1 MVINVSEQTGQEAR
15 SSVFGDIFIIWS
27 VTSLLSER
35 KFISLHSI
43 KLDPGL
49 TSQFIELAADVFHQ
63 VDIEFYITYGCCML
77 KSQLHDFVFLLD
89 DIQSCNSSTRHYN
102 EAFINEYNVVQNIY
116 TYRMSANLF
125 FSCR

>member
-1 MVINVSEQTGQEAR
+1 MVIYGSEQTSQEAR
-15 SSVFGDIFIIWS
+15 SSVFGDIFIIQS
-27 VTSLLSER
+27 VTSLLYER

-63 VDIEFYITYGCCML
+63 VDIGFYITYGCCML

-89 DIQSCNSSTRHYN
+89 DIQSCNSSARHYN

-116 TYRMSANLF
+116 NYRMSANFF